1 MMPLLLLVLAAS
13 PEVNLLSL
21 EAGTVIVQ
29 SPASWGGTWTPEALA
44 DGDLATGW
52 CAAVGTKAP
61 YSFVY
66 ELEQR
71 SALVS
76 LELNNVNAEE
86 SSNPGV
92 SANAVEVWVSSTS
105 ATEGFNRVAS
115 VPLKKLGTARAT
127 LPKEIVAR
135 WVRLVIPGNYG
146 DTRYTELMEVTL
158 LGHALEPAAPQA
170 FAGTWRLEG
179 GGVLR
184 LTSDGAA
191 LTGCATWADT
201 VWAFKGASRGRAASL
216 TWTDENTTGSAVLA
230 FGDDALLRG
239 RWHGDSGGSGAWSG
253 TKRPEPELDCRS
265 ALEDL
270 RFTRRLR
277 TEAQGLTLTGVS
289 FDLASDELRLETRNE
304 LLSLERHLSSGAKQR
319 VRLLVLGRSSEPA
332 PDELKRCERRAQRL
346 LAHLQRAGIP
356 TSTVDVGIGILK
368 VGAAVQ
374 VEPRVE
380 ALLLP

>member
-21 EAGTVIVQ
+21 EAGTVLVQ
-29 SPASWGGTWTPEALA
+29 APASWGGTWTPEALS

-52 CAAVGTKAP
+52 CAAVGTKSP
-61 YSFVY
+61 FNFVY

-76 LELNNVNAEE
+76 LELNNLNAEE

-92 SANAVEVWVSSTS
+92 SASSVEVWVSSTS
-105 ATEGFNRVAS
+105 ATEGFNRVAT

-127 LPKEIVAR
+127 LSKETLAR

-146 DTRYTELMEVTL
+146 DLRYTELMEVTL
-158 LGHALEPAAPQA
+158 LGHALEPSAGQSL
-170 FAGTWRLEG
+170 AGTWRLEG

-201 VWAFKGASRGRAASL
+201 VWGLKGTSRGRTAWL
-216 TWTDENTTGSAVLA
+216 TWTDEATTGNAVLA

-239 RWHGDSGGSGAWSG
+239 RWRGDSGGSGAWSG
-253 TKRPEPELDCRS
+253 TRRAEPELDCRS

-277 TEAQGLTLTGVS
+277 AEAQGLTLTGVS
-289 FDLASDELRLETRNE
+289 FDLGTDELRLETRNE
-304 LLSLERHLSSGAKQR
+304 LLSLERHLGSGAKQR

-356 TSTVDVGIGILK
+356 TSAVDVGIGILK